1 MPGVR
6 LEHRQREYR
15 VRLEWGPTGVELL
28 ADECAAVIVVDV
40 LSFCTSVDIAVG
52 RGAAVLP
59 QRWGDRA
66 AAVSEATAL
75 GALPAGP
82 RSGTGPSL
90 RPSSLLGLAPGT
102 RLALPSPNGGT
113 LCAVAADRGTVVFA
127 GCLRNASA
135 VAAAAAAATGGA
147 IGLVPAGERWPDGT
161 LRVAAEDLIGAG
173 AIAAAL
179 PAPSR
184 SPEVELAVALHAAA
198 RSRGLGAVLAGLSSG
213 RELIADGFG
222 PDVELA
228 AAQDASTAVP
238 RMRGGL
244 LTGRWVH
251 PGPGWSAG
259 PG

>member
-1 MPGVR
+1 VPGVR

-15 VRLEWGPTGVELL
+15 VRLEWGATGVELL
-28 ADECAAVIVVDV
+28 ADECAVVIVVDV

-75 GALPAGP
+75 GALSAGP
-82 RSGTGPSL
+82 RSGPGPSL
-90 RPSSLLGLAPGT
+90 RPSSLLELSAGT

-113 LCAVAADRGTVVFA
+113 LCAIAADRGAAVFA

-135 VAAAAAAATGGA
+135 VAAAAERAAATAGGP

-179 PAPSR
+179 PASFR
-184 SPEVELAVALHAAA
+184 SPEAELAAALHAAA
-198 RSRGLGAVLAGLSSG
+198 QARGLGAVLAGLGSG

-222 PDVELA
+222 PDVALA
-228 AAQDASTAVP
+228 AAQDTSAAVP
-238 RMRGGL
+238 RLRGGL
-244 LTGRWVH
+244 LGAT
-251 PGPGWSAG
+251 
-259 PG
+259 